1 MPCRILRYT
10 VLWLLLCAL
19 LCGTTHLRSPN
30 HSEQVL
36 SRLGIEQVQ
45 FDSRAIRNGGMYYT
59 NLDNLRDV
67 VLRLRNASMN
77 LRLGHAQEMMSS
89 NREQG
94 KLQPAVPWH
103 MPFPCDVRHGRSAMR
118 PRDISKLRPGDID
131 IIAAMG
137 DSVTAGNS
145 LISEN
150 FFDVFTEF
158 RGFSFTGGGSE
169 TWRTALTL
177 PNILK
182 LYNPRLYG
190 YAWTHSLVA
199 NKEQSLFN
207 IAEPMVTLR
216 DLPYQAEV
224 LIERMQSDG
233 KVNMAVQWK
242 LLSIFVG
249 MNDICFE
256 LCMWDDTEAFL
267 RLQRQQLYRTFRLL
281 RDHVPR
287 LLINWI
293 MMPSVSDFQRVF
305 RNFPTYCRTN
315 LICSCLTGAFLPH
328 YPDVLERLQR
338 IQLEVSALPE
348 FRATDFAIVPHT
360 VLSNVSGIVLTQG
373 TLDMRFFAHDCMHLS
388 QRSHAIVAGALW
400 NSMLRRMNPRETRV
414 WREPLRHLICPSEQR
429 PYLRVHS

>member
-1 MPCRILRYT
+1 MTRIIQFA
-10 VLWLLLCAL
+10 VQLLLFSASC
-19 LCGTTHLRSPN
+19 TSLRKRMPN
-30 HSEQVL
+30 HSEEVL

-45 FDSRAIRNGGMYYT
+45 FDSKAIRNGGMYYT

-67 VLRLRNASMN
+67 FLGMRNASMN
-77 LRLGHAQEMMSS
+77 IRLNSLERMLAI

-94 KLQPAVPWH
+94 KLQPEVPGNV
-103 MPFPCDVRHGRSAMR
+103 PFPCDVRHGRSAVP
-118 PRDISKLRPGDID
+118 PRHISRLRPGDID
-131 IIAAMG
+131 ILAAMG

-145 LISEN
+145 IISEN
-150 FFDVFTEF
+150 FFDVFTEC
-158 RGFSFTGGGSE
+158 RGFSFTGGGSD

-199 NKEQSLFN
+199 IKEQSVFN

-224 LIERMQSDG
+224 LIERLQADP
-233 KVNMAVQWK
+233 KVQMREHWK

-256 LCMWDDTEAFL
+256 LCLWDDTEAFL

-281 RDHVPR
+281 RENVPR

-305 RNFPTYCRTN
+305 KNFPSYCRTN
-315 LICSCLTGAFLPH
+315 LICSCLTSAFLPH
-328 YPDVLERLQR
+328 YPDVLHRLQL
-338 IQLEVSALPE
+338 IQLEVLSLPE
-348 FRATDFAIVPHT
+348 FRSFDFAIVPHT
-360 VLSNVSGIVLTQG
+360 VLSNVSGIVLTQDS
-373 TLDMRFFAHDCMHLS
+373 LDMRFFAHDCMHLS

-400 NSMLRRMNPRETRV
+400 NSMQKRMDPRETRI
-414 WREPLRHLICPSEQR
+414 WRQPLSHLLCPSEQR
-429 PYLRVHS
+429 PFLRST